1 MRFAVF
7 LLCISSSWTFT
18 IVGKH
23 AAGKEALTGKALADY
38 VNQNQQLFQAGFNG
52 NEDVYKLKLMDIK
65 YLGTGPILEEEYFFD
80 DSNDTDIPE
89 RQVIRGF
96 KAPPIERPM

>member
-65 YLGTGPILEEEYFFD
+65 YLGTGPILEEDFD
-80 DSNDTDIPE
+80 ARDHWPQCPSLKN
-89 RQVIRGF
+89 IRDQANCG
-96 KAPPIERPM
+96 K